1 MPTFIQTR
9 FIDADAQLVAPT
21 LRGDNAMS
29 GDDMQ
34 PANDAASI
42 WREPETRRWFGTAGI
57 LALGLIAGGYL
68 LGDGLLRA
76 KDAER
81 AVTVRGLAER
91 DVTADLATWTISY
104 STTSTSI
111 AEAQAKVRAD
121 TATIVGFFKELGFP
135 ADTLQ
140 PTGANVSSMTDQNGI
155 TSYTVRQRLALRTND
170 IARAQKAVA
179 RQFDLVG
186 RGVFLEEG
194 SGMAYTFTKLND
206 IKPQMVAEATRDA
219 RAAAQQFAKD
229 SDSGVGKIRDAT
241 QGYFEVTSRDG
252 DSGGGWGM
260 ADSPYKKVR
269 VVTTVSFSLD

>member
-1 MPTFIQTR
+1 
-9 FIDADAQLVAPT
+9 
-21 LRGDNAMS
+21 MS

-34 PANDAASI
+34 PGNGLSGVL
-42 WREPETRRWFGTAGI
+42 REPTSLRWFGAAGI
-57 LALGLIAGGYL
+57 LAVGMIAGGYL
-68 LGDGLLRA
+68 LGNGLLRA

-104 STTSTSI
+104 STTSTDIGS
-111 AEAQAKVRAD
+111 AQAKVRED
-121 TATIVGFFKELGFP
+121 TTTIEAFFKELGFP
-135 ADTLQ
+135 KDALQ
-140 PTGANVSSMTDQNGI
+140 PTGANVSSSTDQNGVV
-155 TSYTVRQRLALRTND
+155 SYTVRQRLALRTND
-170 IARAQKAVA
+170 VALAQKAVA

-206 IKPQMVAEATRDA
+206 IKPEMVAAATKDA
-219 RAAAQQFAKD
+219 RASAQQFAKD
-229 SDSGVGKIRDAT
+229 SDSRVGKIRDAT
-241 QGYFEVTSRDG
+241 QGYFEVAARDG

>member
-1 MPTFIQTR
+1 LAISIQKR
-9 FIDADAQLVAPT
+9 FIDVDAQLVAPT
-21 LRGDNAMS
+21 LLGEHDMS

-34 PANDAASI
+34 PANTATSALTG
-42 WREPETRRWFGTAGI
+42 PTALRWFGTAAI
-57 LALGLIAGGYL
+57 LSVGMIAGGYL
-68 LGDGLLRA
+68 LGNGLLRA

-91 DVTADLATWTISY
+91 NVTADLATWTISY
-104 STTSTSI
+104 SASSSNL
-111 AEAQAKVRAD
+111 AEAQNKVRAD
-121 TATIVGFFKELGFP
+121 TQAIEAFFKELGFP
-135 ADTLQ
+135 ADALQ
-140 PTGANVSSMTDQNGI
+140 PTGANVTSFTNEGI
-155 TSYTVRQRLALRTND
+155 TTFTVRQRLALRTTD

-206 IKPQMVAEATRDA
+206 IKPEMVAAATKDA

-229 SDSGVGKIRDAT
+229 SNSGVGKIRDAT
-241 QGYFEVTSRDG
+241 QGYFEIEARDG
-252 DSGGGWGM
+252 DAGGWGS

-269 VVTTVSFSLD
+269 VVTTVSFTLD